1 MAENATTL
9 RGISE
14 LRGFFRTN
22 QTPVYFISPI
32 AFNLLGIDRWV
43 RRFYYVNY
51 FDSFDGGHPCVFVP
65 PRTPHAQFGSIEDVC
80 NYLLGNAGLTEFVGA
95 HKQAAAADPRRARV
109 QDGLS
114 LAERDEILAAVAAE
128 QTTTEQVLIDL
139 VQAPTLLGNEAPG
152 QEVMRAAFADLGL
165 EPRDVPLEPEALR
178 EHSGASPFSW
188 GVEDK
193 ANVVASWGPGAG
205 TEADAGVGG
214 RSLILNGHIDVVDP
228 GPLDMWASPPFVARR
243 DGDWLYGR
251 GAGDMKA
258 GLAAI
263 VGAVGGLRRLGLE
276 PLAPVE
282 LQCVVEEECTGNGAF
297 QCVLSGRPADAVIV
311 TEPTSLTIQT
321 SQVGVLWFQ
330 VVVRGRPAHAG
341 DAPIGLNAIEASY
354 PVISALRALEA
365 ELNVAPPVPYDVYEH
380 PINLNIGMIRGG
392 DWPSTVAAES
402 VLHCRLAL
410 FPGARVDEL
419 KRRVE
424 TTVAGAAA
432 ALPGGFE
439 AHVAY
444 DGFACEGYTL
454 EHDSPLIGQLS
465 DAADHAIGARPALI
479 ASTATTDARSF
490 ALYAGTPAV
499 CFGPHAESIHSV
511 DERVSLPSVLQTA
524 QALALFID
532 GWCGLARG

>member
-1 MAENATTL
+1 L
-9 RGISE
+9 
-14 LRGFFRTN
+14 
-22 QTPVYFISPI
+22 SP
-32 AFNLLGIDRWV
+32 G
-43 RRFYYVNY
+43 
-51 FDSFDGGHPCVFVP
+51 
-65 PRTPHAQFGSIEDVC
+65 
-80 NYLLGNAGLTEFVGA
+80 
-95 HKQAAAADPRRARV
+95 V
-109 QDGLS
+109 Q
-114 LAERDEILAAVAAE
+114 RDEILAAVAAE
-128 QTTTEQVLIDL
+128 ETATEQLLIDL
-139 VQAPTLLGNEAPG
+139 VQAPTLLGDERAG

-165 EPRDVPLEPEALR
+165 EPREIALDAEALR
-178 EHSGASPFSW
+178 THAGASPFSW
-188 GVEDK
+188 DIDGK
-193 ANVVASWGPGAG
+193 FNVVADWGPADP
-205 TEADAGVGG
+205 ADAGKSRRSPDP

-263 VGAVGGLRRLGLE
+263 VGAVRGLRRLDLR
-276 PLAPVE
+276 PLAKVE

-341 DAPIGLNAIEASY
+341 DAPIGLNAIEATI
-354 PVISALRALEA
+354 PLIAGLRALEA
-365 ELNVAPPVPYDVYEH
+365 ELNVSPPAPYDVYEH
-380 PINLNIGMIRGG
+380 PINLNIGMVRGG

-410 FPGARVDEL
+410 FPGSRVDEL
-419 KRRVE
+419 KSRVE
-424 TTVAGAAA
+424 GAIAAA
-432 ALPGGFE
+432 AGALPEGFS
-439 AHVAY
+439 ARVAY

-454 EHDSPLIGQLS
+454 DLDSPL
-465 DAADHAIGARPALI
+465 AAALGRAAEGAIGARPAHI

-532 GWCGLARG
+532 DWCGVERG

>member
-1 MAENATTL
+1 M
-9 RGISE
+9 
-14 LRGFFRTN
+14 
-22 QTPVYFISPI
+22 Q
-32 AFNLLGIDRWV
+32 
-43 RRFYYVNY
+43 
-51 FDSFDGGHPCVFVP
+51 
-65 PRTPHAQFGSIEDVC
+65 
-80 NYLLGNAGLTEFVGA
+80 
-95 HKQAAAADPRRARV
+95 
-109 QDGLS
+109 
-114 LAERDEILAAVAAE
+114 RDEILAAVAAE
-128 QTTTEQVLIDL
+128 QTATEQLLIDL
-139 VQAPTLLGNEAPG
+139 VQAPTLLGDEGAG
-152 QEVMRAAFADLGL
+152 QDVMRAAFADLGL
-165 EPRDVPLEPEALR
+165 EPRDVPLDPEALR
-178 EHSGASPFSW
+178 EHPGASPFSW

-193 ANVVASWGPGAG
+193 ANVVASWGPGTGAG
-205 TEADAGVGG
+205 AGAGG

-263 VGAVGGLRRLGLE
+263 VGAVRGLRRLDLQ
-276 PLAPVE
+276 PLAKVE

-354 PVISALRALEA
+354 PVIAALRSLEV
-365 ELNVAPPVPYDVYEH
+365 ELNISPPAPYDVYEH

-410 FPGARVDEL
+410 FPGASVDEL
-419 KRRVE
+419 KAPGRRQPSRPRPRGWPAGSTPASS
-424 TTVAGAAA
+424 TTGSPARATRSSTTRRSSASCPSAAESVIA
-432 ALPGGFE
+432 A
-439 AHVAY
+439 
-444 DGFACEGYTL
+444 
-454 EHDSPLIGQLS
+454 Q
-465 DAADHAIGARPALI
+465 PALI

-532 GWCGLARG
+532 GWCGLERG